1 MSDAGRPRDQL
12 VELRVERDEIDAE
25 GRIRHPP
32 RRLQLRL
39 QDVGRHGAR
48 GDDAEA
54 ARVRNR
60 RAHLRI
66 GNAAHAREQDRVLDA
81 EQVAYEPAALRP
93 ISFDEPLDDD
103 DMLAS
108 LLPLR
113 GRDLRR
119 LPRLLY
125 ADDDP
130 PPAPPGL
137 PEPEV
142 RAVVLTD
149 AQVDHVGGLL
159 SLRDGAPIDL
169 YATPAVFE
177 QLTTE
182 LPVLP
187 VLQHYCAVHWH
198 VVPVAGDRR
207 VASFRVD
214 GMPTLQFTAVA
225 TQSPLPPHLA
235 STTRGEQPQVG
246 DSIALAVQDLA
257 TGQRVFCA
265 PGLSQI
271 GATEFE
277 WMREADCL
285 LLDNLLPDTGMAA
298 GDQPWLDLLRGMPAR
313 HKVLFADEPD
323 TEGDAALAEEG
334 IALAYD
340 GMEIEL

>member
-1 MSDAGRPRDQL
+1 MKIVILRGGQALRRRRDGAAPGTSTRERGVLALGNGTGRWVLVNMSPGVAHQL
-12 VELRVERDEIDAE
+12 DSD
-25 GRIRHPP
+25 
-32 RRLQLRL
+32 LRL
-39 QDVGRHGAR
+39 DSH
-48 GDDAEA
+48 
-54 ARVRNR
+54 
-60 RAHLRI
+60 
-66 GNAAHAREQDRVLDA
+66 
-81 EQVAYEPAALRP
+81 
-93 ISFDEPLDDD
+93 
-103 DMLAS
+103 
-108 LLPLR
+108 
-113 GRDLRR
+113 
-119 LPRLLY
+119 
-125 ADDDP
+125 
-130 PPAPPGL
+130 PGL

-177 QLTTE
+177 QLTTAM
-182 LPVLP
+182 PVLP
-187 VLQHYCAVHWH
+187 VLQHYCGVHWH

-207 VASFRVD
+207 VAAFRVE
-214 GMPTLQFTAVA
+214 GMPTLEFTAVA
-225 TQSPLPPHLA
+225 TQAPLPPHLA
-235 STTRGEQPQVG
+235 HHAVGEQPQVG

-285 LLDNLLPDTGMAA
+285 LLDNLLPDSGTAT

>member
-1 MSDAGRPRDQL
+1 MKIVILRGGGSLRRRRNNPGSAGSTRERGVMAIGNGSGRWVLVNMSPGVAHQL
-12 VELRVERDEIDAE
+12 DSD
-25 GRIRHPP
+25 
-32 RRLQLRL
+32 LRL
-39 QDVGRHGAR
+39 DS
-48 GDDAEA
+48 
-54 ARVRNR
+54 
-60 RAHLRI
+60 HL
-66 GNAAHAREQDRVLDA
+66 
-81 EQVAYEPAALRP
+81 
-93 ISFDEPLDDD
+93 
-103 DMLAS
+103 
-108 LLPLR
+108 
-113 GRDLRR
+113 
-119 LPRLLY
+119 
-125 ADDDP
+125 
-130 PPAPPGL
+130 GL

-177 QLTTE
+177 QLTTA

-187 VLQHYCAVHWH
+187 VLQHYCGVHWR

-207 VASFRVD
+207 VASFRVE
-214 GMPTLQFTAVA
+214 GMPSLQFTAVA

-235 STTRGEQPQVG
+235 SQVRGEQPQVG

-271 GATEFE
+271 GATEWE

-285 LLDNLLPDTGMAA
+285 LLDNLLPDA
-298 GDQPWLDLLRGMPAR
+298 GTTVTDQPWLALLRGMPAR

-323 TEGDAALAEEG
+323 AGGDAAWADEG

>member
-1 MSDAGRPRDQL
+1 MKIVILRGGKALRRRRGGSGSSTRERGVMALGNGSGRWVLVNMSPGVAHQL
-12 VELRVERDEIDAE
+12 DSD
-25 GRIRHPP
+25 
-32 RRLQLRL
+32 LRL
-39 QDVGRHGAR
+39 DS
-48 GDDAEA
+48 
-54 ARVRNR
+54 
-60 RAHLRI
+60 HL
-66 GNAAHAREQDRVLDA
+66 
-81 EQVAYEPAALRP
+81 
-93 ISFDEPLDDD
+93 
-103 DMLAS
+103 
-108 LLPLR
+108 
-113 GRDLRR
+113 
-119 LPRLLY
+119 
-125 ADDDP
+125 
-130 PPAPPGL
+130 GL

-177 QLTTE
+177 QLTTA

-187 VLQHYCAVHWH
+187 VLQHYCGVHWR

-207 VASFRVD
+207 VASFRVE
-214 GMPTLQFTAVA
+214 GMPSLEFTAVA

-235 STTRGEQPQVG
+235 HMARGEQPQVG

-265 PGLSQI
+265 PGLAQI

-285 LLDNLLPDTGMAA
+285 LLDNLLPQA
-298 GDQPWLDLLRGMPAR
+298 GTAGATATHQPWLDLLRGMPAR
-313 HKVLFADEPD
+313 HKVLFADEP
-323 TEGDAALAEEG
+323 ALAAQPGWAEQG